1 MRHQKA
7 GRKFGRVRRQRKALK
22 GMLLSGLILHE
33 KMKTTEA
40 KAKETKDLI
49 DRVINKAKKIT
60 DTNKVAVIRDLRRS
74 LPLVAVKKLSGDFTK
89 KFSGRKSGYT
99 RIIKLGAR
107 KSDGA
112 KMAIIEFV

>member
-1 MRHQKA
+1 
-7 GRKFGRVRRQRKALK
+7 
-22 GMLLSGLILHE
+22 MLLSGLILHE

-49 DRVINKAKKIT
+49 DRVINKAKKAT
-60 DTNKVAVIRDLRRS
+60 DANKVAVLRDLRRT
-74 LPLVAVKKLSGDFTK
+74 LPQVAVKKLSGDFVK
-89 KFSGRKSGYT
+89 KFEKRNSGYT
-99 RIIKLGAR
+99 RIIKLPAR